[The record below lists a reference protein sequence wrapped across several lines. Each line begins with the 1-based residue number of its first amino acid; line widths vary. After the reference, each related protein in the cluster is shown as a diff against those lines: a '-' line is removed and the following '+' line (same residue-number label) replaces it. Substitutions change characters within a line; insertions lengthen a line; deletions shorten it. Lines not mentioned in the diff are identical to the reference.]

1 MGVHQAVCL
10 FDQSTDETE
19 GGEGGNRQ
27 KATDQASF
35 LYLRSI
41 IEFGL
46 FVLVWTYVSADST
59 DSTVDSA
66 TSAAAGTQIV
76 SEEAPGTGYLDHV

>member
-1 MGVHQAVCL
+1 MGVCTRLFVCL
-10 FDQSTDETE
+10 INRQIRPRE
-19 GGEGGNRQ
+19 GKGGNRQ

-66 TSAAAGTQIV
+66 TSAAAGT
-76 SEEAPGTGYLDHV
+76 